1 MPFFTLPVY
10 TDNIIVMEKKE
21 EVNGQKSICWESDE
35 GGR

>member
-10 TDNIIVMEKKE
+10 TDNIMVMEKK